1 MVEDDVRR
9 LAICSRSVVATRAI
23 EDLGLPAVLLGVVL
37 SQRLRAMA
45 RAGLRPDRLTNDA
58 LETLLKAHARGR
70 VTREGLAWLIAR
82 ILQRR
87 PDDTIIDEHVL
98 RFLDEIDMKPAT
110 DQDIDAAIERALDT
124 ASPQR
129 FATEAKRRRFVM
141 GRLMRELIGR
151 VDGATLFERL
161 DRKLQAVVTA

>member
-1 MVEDDVRR
+1 M
-9 LAICSRSVVATRAI
+9 
-23 EDLGLPAVLLGVVL
+23 
-37 SQRLRAMA
+37 
-45 RAGLRPDRLTNDA
+45 
-58 LETLLKAHARGR
+58 ETLLKAHARGR
-70 VTREGLAWLIAR
+70 VTREGLAWLIAE

-110 DQDIDAAIERALDT
+110 DQDVEAAIDLALDD

-141 GRLMRELIGR
+141 GRLMGELIGR
-151 VDGATLFERL
+151 IDGAPLLGRL